1 MVHVVRQVRRA
12 GKGDAP
18 TTPWI
23 RGVIFTVL
31 VPGTIAV
38 YVPLRMSERLMPR
51 GGIGEVGWLLIGTG
65 LLGYLWCL
73 LRFLM
78 SGGTPAIFFTRP
90 LKFLLGEEPGRL
102 VQEGLYRYSRNPM
115 YVSVLLV
122 IFGQALRVGSQQMAE
137 YGLIVWFG
145 FHIVVVF
152 LEEPHLREQRGPSY
166 EEYCRHVPRWIG
178 ILDTGRL
185 K

>member
-1 MVHVVRQVRRA
+1 MAHVERHARKA
-12 GKGDAP
+12 GNGDAA
-18 TTPWI
+18 TMPWI
-23 RGVIFTVL
+23 RGLIFTVL

-38 YVPLRMSERLMPR
+38 YVPTVMSERLTPP
-51 GGIGEVGWLLIGTG
+51 GGLGEAGWLLIGTG
-65 LLGYLWCL
+65 TLGYLWCL
-73 LRFLM
+73 LRFLV

-90 LKFLLGEEPGRL
+90 VKFLLGEEPERL

-122 IFGQALRVGSQQMAE
+122 IFGQALRVGSPQIAE
-137 YGLIVWFG
+137 YGLIVWLG
-145 FHIVVVF
+145 FHIVVVL

>member
-1 MVHVVRQVRRA
+1 M
-12 GKGDAP
+12 
-18 TTPWI
+18 PWI
-23 RGVIFTVL
+23 RGIIFTVL

-38 YVPLRMSERLMPR
+38 YIPLRMSERLTPR
-51 GGIGEVGWLLIGTG
+51 GGLWDIGWLLIGAGT
-65 LLGYLWCL
+65 LGYLWCF

-90 LKFLLGEEPGRL
+90 VKFLLGEEPGRL

-122 IFGQALRVGSQQMAE
+122 VFGQALRLPSWPIAE
-137 YGLIVWFG
+137 YGLFVALG
-145 FHIVVVF
+145 FHLVVVAF
-152 LEEPHLREQRGPSY
+152 EEPHLREERGPSY

-178 ILDTGRL
+178 IWILSITR
-185 K
+185 

>member
-1 MVHVVRQVRRA
+1 MVHVERHAQ
-12 GKGDAP
+12 KTEIGDAP
-18 TTPWI
+18 TMPWI
-23 RGVIFTVL
+23 RGIIFTVL

-38 YVPLRMSERLMPR
+38 YVPLRMSELLTAS
-51 GGIGEVGWLLIGTG
+51 GGLWDVGWLLISAGT
-65 LLGYLWCL
+65 LGYLWCFV
-73 LRFLM
+73 RFLM

-90 LKFLLGEEPGRL
+90 VKFLLGEEPGRL

-122 IFGQALRVGSQQMAE
+122 IFGQALRFGSPQIAE
-137 YGLIVWFG
+137 YGLIVWLG
-145 FHIVVVF
+145 FHIVVVL
-152 LEEPHLREQRGPSY
+152 LEEPHLREERGPSY

-178 ILDTGRL
+178 R